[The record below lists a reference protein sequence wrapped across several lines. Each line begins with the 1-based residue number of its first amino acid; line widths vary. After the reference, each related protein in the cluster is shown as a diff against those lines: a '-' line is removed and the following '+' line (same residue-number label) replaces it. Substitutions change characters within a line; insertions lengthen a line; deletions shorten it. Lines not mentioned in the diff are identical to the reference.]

1 MRTPRPRASAIDMK
15 RMREWMGDFGSYR
28 VAINE
33 ARIDRWLNQFAAD
46 DQDLAARLL
55 DAVDFITYTQMVHA
69 FRNIL
74 ASLDGWHIDPASRIG
89 KWRFAPF
96 SGSSGESG
104 DTMMWQF
111 RHANN
116 LTGKQY
122 RDLFIYRRDLL
133 GEDFG
138 PNDTV
143 VFVDDFS
150 GTGTQA
156 CDAWKEQLEE
166 LLPNSPRTYLV
177 LVVASTAARNRISD
191 ETGLTVVNNI
201 DLTGR
206 DNIFSAE
213 CAHFTEKEKATI
225 LEYCEKA
232 DKREP
237 RGFGDC
243 GYVVVFAHKCPNNSI
258 PILHKRSRHWE
269 GLFRRYD

>member
-1 MRTPRPRASAIDMK
+1 MRVPRPRGSAIDME
-15 RMREWMGDFGSYR
+15 RMRGWIEDFGNYR
-28 VAINE
+28 VAVNE
-33 ARIDRWLNQFAAD
+33 ARIDRWLNQFDAKD
-46 DQDLAARLL
+46 RDLAARVL
-55 DAVDFITYTQMVHA
+55 DAVDFVTYTQMVLA

-74 ASLDGWHIDPASRIG
+74 ASLDGWHVDPARRTG

-122 RDLFIYRRDLL
+122 KDLFIYRRDLL
-133 GEDFG
+133 GEDLG
-138 PNDTV
+138 SNDTV

-156 CDAWKEQLEE
+156 CNAWKEQLEE
-166 LLPNSPRTYLV
+166 LLPNSPRAYLA
-177 LVVASTAARNRISD
+177 LVVSSITARNRISE
-191 ETGLTVVNNI
+191 ETGLTVVNSI
-201 DLTGR
+201 ELTGR
-206 DNIFSAE
+206 DNIFSDD
-213 CAHFTEKEKATI
+213 CTYFTAKEKATI
-225 LEYCEKA
+225 LNYCKKA
-232 DKREP
+232 DRREP

-258 PILHKRSRHWE
+258 PVLHVRNRRWE